1 MSSFYRDARKDKHDY
16 DAHSIAMHLNALN
29 AEFVACD
36 ARHIVKSF
44 GEYMYSRYLILYIK

>member
-1 MSSFYRDARKDKHDY
+1 MLSFYRDARKDKHDY

-44 GEYMYSRYLILYIK
+44 GEYICIIVI